1 VHRSKTKASILTRGG
16 LHSTQNSACQYL
28 TTLVNEEFLIILGYN
43 LWILKA
49 TFLNRGR
56 GIHVFR
62 DLNSLKTLIMEYCKG
77 VDKTVKVEGRKS
89 SNPDNPNSQNEGN
102 TNGNEDSQNPSG
114 LRYQGMPGNH
124 YRDDIGE

>member
-1 VHRSKTKASILTRGG
+1 
-16 LHSTQNSACQYL
+16 
-28 TTLVNEEFLIILGYN
+28 
-43 LWILKA
+43 
-49 TFLNRGR
+49 
-56 GIHVFR
+56 
-62 DLNSLKTLIMEYCKG
+62 MEYCKG

-102 TNGNEDSQNPSG
+102 TNGNEYSQNPSG